1 MLDSG
6 YLPVSGGHEI
16 YYETHGNKHGRPAI
30 ALHGGPGGGSSYA
43 MTKIYDLKKWFAPGC
58 FDDFE
63 GTQEELNEL
72 IADLKNM
79 VTSGTLWENTLP
91 VDDKEEEELIKL
103 LAQKQAR
110 RKQ

>member
-1 MLDSG
+1 MNEH
-6 YLPVSGGHEI
+6 YKP
-16 YYETHGNKHGRPAI
+16 
-30 ALHGGPGGGSSYA
+30 
-43 MTKIYDLKKWFAPGC
+43 TKVEFAPGC

-91 VDDKEEEELIKL
+91 VDEKEEEELIKL

>member
-1 MLDSG
+1 M
-6 YLPVSGGHEI
+6 
-16 YYETHGNKHGRPAI
+16 THDK
-30 ALHGGPGGGSSYA
+30 L
-43 MTKIYDLKKWFAPGC
+43 TKIEFAPGC

-79 VTSGTLWENTLP
+79 VTSGTLWENSLP

>member
-1 MLDSG
+1 MNE
-6 YLPVSGGHEI
+6 HEKPTRI
-16 YYETHGNKHGRPAI
+16 E
-30 ALHGGPGGGSSYA
+30 
-43 MTKIYDLKKWFAPGC
+43 FAPGC

-79 VTSGTLWENTLP
+79 VASGTLWENTLP
-91 VDDKEEEELIKL
+91 VDEKEEEELIKL

>member
-1 MLDSG
+1 MNE
-6 YLPVSGGHEI
+6 H
-16 YYETHGNKHGRPAI
+16 NKPTQI
-30 ALHGGPGGGSSYA
+30 E
-43 MTKIYDLKKWFAPGC
+43 FAPGC

-91 VDDKEEEELIKL
+91 VDEKEEAELIKL

>member
-1 MLDSG
+1 MNEQEKPTRS
-6 YLPVSGGHEI
+6 E
-16 YYETHGNKHGRPAI
+16 
-30 ALHGGPGGGSSYA
+30 
-43 MTKIYDLKKWFAPGC
+43 FAPGC

-79 VTSGTLWENTLP
+79 GASGVVWGNTMP
-91 VDDKEEEELIKL
+91 VDEKEEEELIKL

-110 RKQ
+110 RAQ

>member
-1 MLDSG
+1 MNEHDKL
-6 YLPVSGGHEI
+6 
-16 YYETHGNKHGRPAI
+16 
-30 ALHGGPGGGSSYA
+30 
-43 MTKIYDLKKWFAPGC
+43 TKIEFAPGC

-63 GTQEELNEL
+63 GTQEELNEM

-79 VTSGTLWENTLP
+79 VASGTLWENSLP
-91 VDDKEEEELIKL
+91 VNDKEEEELIKL

>member
-1 MLDSG
+1 MNEHDKL
-6 YLPVSGGHEI
+6 
-16 YYETHGNKHGRPAI
+16 
-30 ALHGGPGGGSSYA
+30 
-43 MTKIYDLKKWFAPGC
+43 TKIEFAPGC

-91 VDDKEEEELIKL
+91 VDEKEEEELIKL

>member
-1 MLDSG
+1 MNE
-6 YLPVSGGHEI
+6 H
-16 YYETHGNKHGRPAI
+16 NKFTRI
-30 ALHGGPGGGSSYA
+30 E
-43 MTKIYDLKKWFAPGC
+43 FAPGC

-91 VDDKEEEELIKL
+91 VDEKEEAELIKL

>member
-1 MLDSG
+1 M
-6 YLPVSGGHEI
+6 
-16 YYETHGNKHGRPAI
+16 NKHD
-30 ALHGGPGGGSSYA
+30 
-43 MTKIYDLKKWFAPGC
+43 KIKKIEFAPGC

-79 VTSGTLWENTLP
+79 VASGVFWENTMP